1 MDELEGRLR
10 SALAEMAEEVP
21 PSHHAW
27 AEHQRRVAAKS
38 RRDRR
43 RPVLMAAAAAAVVAL
58 IAVPTLIL
66 NTRGTD
72 TEQAGQAPPSGS
84 GWTPTAPTQP
94 GRASVLPSPKYVARP
109 GETVVTEPFLLTGAD
124 KIGGVTNT
132 YVYTVRRDGLVQLC
146 VVTQPNSAG
155 NVVDGSK
162 GHPDFCAALTRPAQ
176 GKYFWSGGIVVPQAP
191 NTYLYVASPP
201 AEKILVREPDGSYA
215 AAVRYVQSGEFS
227 VFSSAAGLE
236 KPTAYSALDAAG
248 NALEN
253 R

>member
-66 NTRGTD
+66 NTRGTG
-72 TEQAGQAPPSGS
+72 TEQAGQAPPASS
-84 GWTPTAPTQP
+84 STATEPTKQT
-94 GRASVLPSPKYVARP
+94 RSSLLPSPKYVAKP
-109 GETVVTEPFLLTGAD
+109 GETVVTEPFLLAGSVRN
-124 KIGGVTNT
+124 GVISNT
-132 YVYTVRRDGLVQLC
+132 FAYTVRTAGQTVLC
-146 VVTQPNSAG
+146 VVTQPTSEG
-155 NVVDGSK
+155 QVVDGTK
-162 GHPDFCAALTRPAQ
+162 VHPDFCAPLNRPAQ
-176 GKYFWSGGIVVPQAP
+176 GRYFWSGAVVVPQASDI
-191 NTYLYVASPP
+191 YLFVASPP
-201 AEKILVREPDGSYA
+201 TDKILLRESDGSYA
-215 AAVRYVQSGEFS
+215 AGVRCMQSGEFT
-227 VFSSAAGLE
+227 VFCTAGGLK
-236 KPTAYSALDAAG
+236 KPTAYSALDPAG
-248 NALEN
+248 VALEH